1 MSKRN
6 ITRLFVAGLITFIVG
21 AVIDFIAIVMT
32 FAGGVIVLGGP
43 NFVQV
48 NGGPNAWLVVTL
60 VSIGSLLVLIG
71 GIAGLISWIGALL
84 NTAQLD
90 DKTWFLLILLLGLVS
105 FGFMAM
111 VAYVLAGPDSTTTR
125 LPQPA
130 ASGAQT

>member
-1 MSKRN
+1 MSKTN

-21 AVIDFIAIVMT
+21 VVIDFFAVVMT

-43 NFVQV
+43 NFVEV

-60 VSIGSLLVLIG
+60 VTIGSLLVLVG

-84 NTAQLD
+84 NTAQLE

-105 FGFMAM
+105 FGFIAM
-111 VAYVLAGPDSTTTR
+111 VAYVLAGPDSTATHA
-125 LPQPA
+125 PQPA
-130 ASGAQT
+130 ATGAPT